1 MRGEKRNIIIKRVE
15 VKKEGLGEL
24 KKVEGIV
31 KATEAVVKIKRIK
44 RIGRRGEG
52 REIKWVRFASVG
64 EKLEVM
70 KGKKLRDRKEWIMD
84 DLTEKEGRIE

>member
-1 MRGEKRNIIIKRVE
+1 ME

-31 KATEAVVKIKRIK
+31 KVTEAVVKIKRIK
-44 RIGRRGEG
+44 RIGRRNGEG
-52 REIKWVRFASVG
+52 RELKWVRFASVG

-70 KGKKLRDRKEWIMD
+70 KGKKLRDRKECIMD

>member
-1 MRGEKRNIIIKRVE
+1 ME
-15 VKKEGLGEL
+15 VKKKGLGEL

-31 KATEAVVKIKRIK
+31 KATEAMVKIKRIK
-44 RIGRRGEG
+44 RIGRRNGEG

-84 DLTEKEGRIE
+84 DWTEKEGRIE

>member
-1 MRGEKRNIIIKRVE
+1 MK
-15 VKKEGLGEL
+15 
-24 KKVEGIV
+24 GIV

-44 RIGRRGEG
+44 RIGRRNGEG
-52 REIKWVRFASVG
+52 REMKWVRFTSVG

-70 KGKKLRDRKEWIMD
+70 KRKKLRDRKEWIMD

>member
-1 MRGEKRNIIIKRVE
+1 ME

-44 RIGRRGEG
+44 RIGRRNGEG
-52 REIKWVRFASVG
+52 REMKWVRFASVG

-70 KGKKLRDRKEWIMD
+70 KGKKLRNRKEWIVD
-84 DLTEKEGRIE
+84 DLTEKEERIE

>member
-1 MRGEKRNIIIKRVE
+1 ME

-44 RIGRRGEG
+44 RIGRRNGEG
-52 REIKWVRFASVG
+52 RELKWVRFASVG

>member
-1 MRGEKRNIIIKRVE
+1 ME

-44 RIGRRGEG
+44 RIGRRNGEG
-52 REIKWVRFASVG
+52 REMKWVRFASVG

-84 DLTEKEGRIE
+84 DLTEKKGRIK

>member
-1 MRGEKRNIIIKRVE
+1 MK

-31 KATEAVVKIKRIK
+31 KATEAVMKIKKIK
-44 RIGRRGEG
+44 RIGRRNGEG
-52 REIKWVRFASVG
+52 RKMKWVRFASVG
-64 EKLEVM
+64 EKLKVM
-70 KGKKLRDRKEWIMD
+70 KGKKLRDKKEWIMD

>member
-1 MRGEKRNIIIKRVE
+1 ME

-31 KATEAVVKIKRIK
+31 KVTEAMVKIKRIK
-44 RIGRRGEG
+44 RIGRRNGKG
-52 REIKWVRFASVG
+52 REMKWVKFASVG

-84 DLTEKEGRIE
+84 DLTEKEGRVE

>member
-1 MRGEKRNIIIKRVE
+1 ME

-44 RIGRRGEG
+44 RIERRNGEE
-52 REIKWVRFASVG
+52 REMKWVRFASVG

-70 KGKKLRDRKEWIMD
+70 KGKKLRDRKEWITD

>member
-1 MRGEKRNIIIKRVE
+1 ME
-15 VKKEGLGEL
+15 VKKKGLGEL
-24 KKVEGIV
+24 KKVKGIV

-44 RIGRRGEG
+44 RIGRRNGEG

-64 EKLEVM
+64 KKLEVM

-84 DLTEKEGRIE
+84 DLTEKEGRIK

>member
-1 MRGEKRNIIIKRVE
+1 ME

-44 RIGRRGEG
+44 RIGRRNGEG
-52 REIKWVRFASVG
+52 RELKWVRFASVG

-84 DLTEKEGRIE
+84 DLTEKERRIE